1 MLFPQKLFRFVPYLR
16 AVEEM
21 TINQLKIF
29 DAVARHVNVTKA
41 AREIRISQP
50 TASKQLR
57 LLEDEFGLKF
67 HLRIGQGIRLTEDGL
82 LFWSTVRPIL
92 QQIENL
98 GKTFRT
104 GIRQARF
111 LRVAGTESPS
121 TSLLPEA
128 LKAFKMT
135 HPDVQPILR
144 TSSSE
149 AIEQLVLN
157 YGVEIGFINN
167 PSYHPQ
173 IITQP
178 LRSEEV
184 IAVVSARHPLA
195 KKATLSQEEFAKV
208 PLVIRTGGRNAK
220 QLEQMG
226 FKLNIVMECESSEI
240 VKAAVRS
247 GIGMGLLYRD
257 IVESDLRTGYLKAIE
272 IPELKRIDV
281 KSFIIYHKGIP
292 LSPAAQDFLA
302 FLPHCREPMVAKLQS
317 AKN

>member
-1 MLFPQKLFRFVPYLR
+1 
-16 AVEEM
+16 M

-29 DAVARHVNVTKA
+29 DAVARHLNVTKA

-82 LFWSTVRPIL
+82 LFWNTVRPIL
-92 QQIENL
+92 QQIQNL

-104 GIRQARF
+104 GVRQARF

-121 TSLLPEA
+121 ISLLPEA
-128 LKAFKMT
+128 LKAFKLT
-135 HPDVQPILR
+135 HPDVQPVLR
-144 TSSSE
+144 TSGSD

-184 IAVVSARHPLA
+184 MAVVSTRHPLA
-195 KKATLSQEEFAKV
+195 KKATLSQEEFAEV
-208 PLVIRTGGRNAK
+208 PLVIRTGGRIAR
-220 QLEQMG
+220 QLEQRG

-247 GIGMGLLYRD
+247 GIGIGLLYRD
-257 IVESDLRTGYLKAIE
+257 IVEPDLRTGYLKTIE
-272 IPELKRIDV
+272 IPELKTIDV

-292 LSPAAQDFLA
+292 LSPAAKDFLTL
-302 FLPHCREPMVAKLQS
+302 LPHWPRKPILAKLQS
-317 AKN
+317 ARN